1 MTFPTATRG
10 PVPARGPSPAAGTNP
25 ELRAGALRR
34 AEATIADFANHTDA
48 EIRAAC
54 EVILSYPGI
63 DGLVFKRAEMTL
75 QAIEVTP

>member
-1 MTFPTATRG
+1 MTCPTATRG
-10 PVPARGPSPAAGTNP
+10 LAPARRFSPAAGANP
-25 ELRAGALRR
+25 ELRARALRR

-54 EVILSYPGI
+54 EVILNHPGI

-75 QAIEVTP
+75 QAIGGAR